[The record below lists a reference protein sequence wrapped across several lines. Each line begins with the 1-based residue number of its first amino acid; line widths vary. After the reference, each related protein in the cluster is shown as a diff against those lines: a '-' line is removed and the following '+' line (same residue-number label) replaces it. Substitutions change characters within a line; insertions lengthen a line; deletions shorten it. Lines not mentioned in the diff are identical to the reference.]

1 MVNNH
6 DSMTGRTLGN
16 CILERMV
23 GQGGMGSVYLAQQIR
38 PSRRV
43 AVKVLQPNLSLQ
55 SEVYQEFLIRFRREA
70 DVIAR
75 LEHVNIM
82 PIYEYGEQDNL
93 AYLVMPY
100 LGGGSL
106 RDVLNKRGALPL
118 DEATAYIEQ
127 AAAALDYA
135 HSQGVIHRDLKPANF
150 LLASDGRLVLADFGI
165 ARIMEESASNSGLT
179 GIGTVLG
186 TPEYMAPE
194 MARGE
199 PIDYRVDIY
208 ELGIVLFQM
217 LSGHVPFTG
226 SSPIAVAAKHIQQP
240 MPFLQRENPAIPP
253 AVDAVIQKATAKY
266 VDGRY
271 TSTRAMA
278 QALRSAIT
286 SNPSSSTYYDQIDN
300 VPTMRAGGQSAIL
313 PPPTPQYNTAAT
325 AFQPPNTMTPTPDW
339 NNNANQ
345 YPSYANYGTQ
355 QPGVY
360 ANTGAPAGLYP
371 PQQAKKQ
378 QSPWWIVGVLVALI
392 VIVFGVF
399 AAIQFNKDNNNS
411 AATTGTPSTTQ
422 QQTVTTGNTPTAT
435 TALSPTATTQATPSP
450 TATTQATPSPTAT
463 TQASPTTVVGGQ
475 QLYTTTTPGP
485 NCDQAGGTWTASNT
499 LQITCPAQSTRISNP
514 AQAQSLEGI
523 FLTAIPNQTTYP
535 ADYEIKVLLQQGL
548 TSSSD
553 FGVYFRNQPGNQ
565 LGSYSFLIHSDGSWG
580 AYVYDNNGQPKQITG
595 GNKAV
600 DDIHKQTSID
610 IIVKGSQFT
619 FSVNGNQLGTVNDTT
634 YAQGSVGIAVGAGGI
649 VNASNFSLL
658 TPA

>member
-1 MVNNH
+1 MVSNDDN
-6 DSMTGRTLGN
+6 MTGRTLGT

-23 GQGGMGSVYLAQQIR
+23 GQGGMGSVYLAQQTR

-55 SEVYQEFLIRFRREA
+55 SAVYQEFITRFRREA

-100 LGGGSL
+100 LAGGSL
-106 RDVLNKRGALPL
+106 RDVLNKRGALPM

-179 GIGTVLG
+179 GTGTVLG

-199 PIDYRVDIY
+199 PVDYRVDIY

-240 MPFLQRENPAIPP
+240 MPLLQRENPAIPA

-271 TSTRAMA
+271 TSARAMA

-286 SNPSSSTYYDQIDN
+286 GGASSAAYYDYDQ
-300 VPTMRAGGQSAIL
+300 PTMRAGGQSGIL
-313 PPPTPQYNTAAT
+313 PPPTPHYNTAAT
-325 AFQPPNTMTPTPDW
+325 AFQQPNTMTPAPGWD
-339 NNNANQ
+339 NNANQ
-345 YPSYANYGTQ
+345 YPSYANYGA
-355 QPGVY
+355 QPGIYPNSAPPTGPY
-360 ANTGAPAGLYP
+360 AP
-371 PQQAKKQ
+371 PQQPKK

-399 AAIQFNKDNNNS
+399 AAIQFKGNS
-411 AATTGTPSTTQ
+411 TTGTTPPA
-422 QQTVTTGNTPTAT
+422 QTSTTGNAPTAT
-435 TALSPTATTQATPSP
+435 TAPTSAATATTAPSP
-450 TATTQATPSPTAT
+450 TATTQPSPTPTVTTKPSPTAVP
-463 TQASPTTVVGGQ
+463 AGQ
-475 QLYTTTTPGP
+475 PLYTTNTPGP
-485 NCDQAGGTWTASNT
+485 NCDTVGGTWTHSTDAQIACPGQRTKISASAQAKT
-499 LQITCPAQSTRISNP
+499 LQ
-514 AQAQSLEGI
+514 GI
-523 FLTAIPNQTTYP
+523 FLTAIPGQTNYP
-535 ADYEIKVLLQQGL
+535 NDYEIKVLLQQGL
-548 TSSSD
+548 ASSND

-565 LGSYSFLIHSDGSWG
+565 LGTYSFLIHNDGSWN
-580 AYVYDNNGQPKQITG
+580 AYVYDNTGVPKSIANGAS
-595 GNKAV
+595 AV
-600 DDIHKQTSID
+600 NTIHGQTSID

-619 FSVNGNQLGTVNDTT
+619 FSVNGNQLGTANDTT
-634 YAQGSVGIAVGAGGI
+634 YAQGSVGIAIDQGG
-649 VNASNFSLL
+649 VVYASNFSLL